1 MCILRCARC
10 GHVHSVVQ
18 QSILWL
24 IALLCVRVYLR
35 ARVYM
40 CAHCLSFGL
49 WLECLN
55 ASASLVYF
63 TVRVRVRTHKR
74 ADLHD
79 LTMACFL
86 QVVPVF
92 WAEIWDKLEQM

>member
-1 MCILRCARC
+1 MHPSLRSLWPCAFGRAS
-10 GHVHSVVQ
+10 VHTVVDP
-18 QSILWL
+18 SF
-24 IALLCVRVYLR
+24 VRSCDLR

-49 WLECLN
+49 WLEWLN
-55 ASASLVYF
+55 AASASLVYF

-74 ADLHD
+74 ADRHD
-79 LTMACFL
+79 LTMTCFL